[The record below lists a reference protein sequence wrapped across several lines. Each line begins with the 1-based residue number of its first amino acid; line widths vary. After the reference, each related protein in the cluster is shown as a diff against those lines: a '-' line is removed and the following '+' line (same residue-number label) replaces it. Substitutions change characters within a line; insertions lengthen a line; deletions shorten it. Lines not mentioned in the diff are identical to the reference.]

1 MQKNNKIK
9 KPWPTQKAMEQVYDM
24 NLWGKSEAAFYSGE
38 GSHLP
43 EIVEPYIKVVNL
55 FLSSF
60 EKPLTVCDLGCG
72 DFNIGQ
78 QLFAQ
83 TKQYIA
89 VDIVPKLI
97 AYNQEKFQHEN
108 LSFHCLDIAKDELPN
123 ADCAIIRQVLQ
134 HLSNDEIQSVV
145 KQLGKY
151 KYVILTEHLPVGE
164 FVPNKDIISGQGI
177 RIKKKSGVDLL
188 AAPFHLKAK
197 EVTEL
202 LTIDLKEDKGVIKTI
217 FFEMM

>member
-43 EIVEPYIKVVNL
+43 EIVNPYIEAVNS

-60 EKPLTVCDLGCG
+60 ETSLTVCDLGCG
-72 DFNIGQ
+72 DFNIGKK
-78 QLFAQ
+78 LLAQ

-89 VDIVPKLI
+89 IDIVPKLI
-97 AYNQEKFQHEN
+97 VYNQEKFQQEN
-108 LSFHCLDIAKDELPN
+108 LSFHCLDIAKDNLPQ

-134 HLSNDEIQSVV
+134 HLSNSEIKSVV
-145 KQLGKY
+145 NQLNKY
-151 KYVILTEHLPVGE
+151 KYVILTEHLPAGE
-164 FVPNKDIISGQGI
+164 FIPNKDIISGQGI

-188 AAPFHLKAK
+188 AAPFHLSVQKSM
-197 EVTEL
+197 EL
-202 LTIDLKEDKGVIKTI
+202 LSINLANNKGIIKTI
-217 FFEMM
+217 LFEIF

>member
-24 NLWGKSEAAFYSGE
+24 NLWGKNEAAFYSGE

-43 EIVEPYIKVVNL
+43 EIVDPYINVVHS

-60 EKPLTVCDLGCG
+60 EKPLSVCDLGCG
-72 DFNIGQ
+72 DFNIGH
-78 QLFAQ
+78 QLLTY

-89 VDIVPKLI
+89 IDIVPKLI
-97 AYNQEKFQHEN
+97 AYNQEKFQQEN
-108 LSFHCLDIAKDELPN
+108 LSFHCLDIAKDKLPI

-134 HLSNDEIQSVV
+134 HLSNQEIMAVV
-145 KQLGKY
+145 KKIPQY
-151 KYVILTEHLPVGE
+151 KYVILTEHLPVKE
-164 FVPNKDIISGQGI
+164 FIPNKDIISGQGI

-188 AAPFHLKAK
+188 AAPFHLSVQKSM
-197 EVTEL
+197 EL
-202 LTIDLKEDKGVIKTI
+202 LSINLANNKGIIKTI
-217 FFEMM
+217 LFEIF

>member
-1 MQKNNKIK
+1 MQKNNEIK
-9 KPWPTQKAMEQVYDM
+9 KPWPTQKAMEQVYEM
-24 NLWGKSEAAFYSGE
+24 NLWGESDAAFYSGE

-43 EIVEPYIKVVNL
+43 EIVEPYIEVVNL

-60 EKPLTVCDLGCG
+60 EKPLTVCDMGCG

-97 AYNQEKFQHEN
+97 AYNQENFKQEN
-108 LSFHCLDIAKDELPN
+108 LSFHCLDIAKDELPI

-145 KQLGKY
+145 KQLSKY

-188 AAPFHLKAK
+188 AVPFHLKAK

>member
-9 KPWPTQKAMEQVYDM
+9 KPWPTQKAMEQIYDM
-24 NLWGKSEAAFYSGE
+24 NLWGKSEAVFYSGE
-38 GSHLP
+38 GSHLN
-43 EIVEPYIKVVNL
+43 EIVEPYIKVVNS

-97 AYNQEKFQHEN
+97 AYNQENFQNKN
-108 LSFHCLDIAKDELPN
+108 LSFHCLDIAKDELPI

-145 KQLGKY
+145 KQLSKY
-151 KYVILTEHLPVGE
+151 KYLILTEHLPVGE

-188 AAPFHLKAK
+188 AAPFHLSVQKCT
-197 EVTEL
+197 VL
-202 LTIDLKEDKGVIKTI
+202 LSIKLAEKKGVIQTML
-217 FFEMM
+217 FEVF